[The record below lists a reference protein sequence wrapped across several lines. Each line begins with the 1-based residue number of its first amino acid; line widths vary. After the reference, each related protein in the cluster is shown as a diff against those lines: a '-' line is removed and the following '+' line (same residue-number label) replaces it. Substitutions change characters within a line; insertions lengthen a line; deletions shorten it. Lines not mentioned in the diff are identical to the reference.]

1 MSQNKKIS
9 LSRLNSFLK
18 LQCDNL
24 RAAGLDA
31 AEYKDYI
38 IAMLFLK
45 RVNDQFDLAR
55 LQRISHL
62 KAEFPDLK
70 NDEIAAELEQINA
83 EEYDFFVPK
92 AARWKQEY
100 TPTAEELHFIKRRTE
115 IQHKLAQP
123 GNTEDDIKKLINQLA
138 DIPEVNIW
146 TGIST
151 VTENVGDA
159 LTISL
164 NALEEANAELLQG
177 VLSTTKFNAVNTKG
191 EKLLSDEVLSEMLRD
206 FNRMPLTD
214 DQFEFPDL
222 LGAAYEFLIKYFAE
236 SAGKKGGEFY
246 TPAPVVQ
253 LMARILQ
260 PSKDAEICDPTVG
273 SGGLLISLKN
283 YVEAR
288 YGTARNL
295 TLHGQELKD
304 GIYKMCKMNMI
315 FHGILNADI
324 QQGDTLLNPKLVADG
339 KLRKYDIVLANP
351 PFSQN
356 YTTARMEFKER
367 FRNWMSQKKQAD
379 FMFVQHMIAILKDNG
394 RMAVV
399 MPHGVLFRGGEEQ
412 RMRQRLIEQGILECI
427 IGLPPALFFGT
438 GIPASIL
445 IINKAGAADRDGV
458 FFINADRE
466 YKEGKN
472 QNTLRPE
479 DIEKISYVYNKKIE
493 LAKYSRQVSQSELKA
508 EDYNCNI
515 RRYVDN
521 APDPTPHDVHAH
533 LKGGLPVAEI
543 TAMDRDFACYT
554 GLKDQLF
561 EPLKEGYMQFSPLV
575 TNKEAIKDVIL
586 HSDGYSLAMQQY
598 TNKIEEFWQD
608 ILPVIDQ
615 LPVKK
620 DVYHFTHDIQLRFA
634 SCLGQISNP
643 LLDEFQ
649 GRGAFAQYLDDLAS
663 DFKSVAAS
671 GWNAE
676 LIPDEMIL
684 ESQYPDVLAELRTKQ
699 ARKEELESLFA
710 EVAALEE
717 GEWNEAD
724 YDVIP
729 KAQITAIKATIKQ
742 LSGQLREQDK
752 HAKSLQK
759 RIQAYVRDKDTRMAG
774 VLQQEFEEVQDII
787 QSLQAEI
794 DVAEAGIARHI
805 ALETELRDCNMLI
818 RAIENRKDELLEQA
832 RDQIT
837 PEEAQPLITGL
848 WFGKLQQTLTS
859 YLDAHTRKLQQGLE
873 VLHDKYIVTLADI
886 LAEREKHTQSLNQFL
901 EQLGY
906 E

>member
-9 LSRLNSFLK
+9 LSKLNTFLK

-55 LQRISHL
+55 YERANHL
-62 KAEFPDLK
+62 RTEFPDLSEE
-70 NDEIAAELEQINA
+70 EIAEELEQTNA
-83 EEYDFFVPK
+83 EEYEFFVPVL
-92 AARWKQEY
+92 ARWKE
-100 TPTAEELHFIKRRTE
+100 
-115 IQHKLAQP
+115 
-123 GNTEDDIKKLINQLA
+123 
-138 DIPEVNIW
+138 
-146 TGIST
+146 IST
-151 VTENVGDA
+151 ITENVGDA
-159 LTISL
+159 LSISL
-164 NALEEANAELLQG
+164 NALEEANSDLLQG

-214 DQFEFPDL
+214 DRFEFPDL

-253 LMARILQ
+253 LMGRILQ
-260 PSKDAEICDPTVG
+260 PAENAEICDPTIG
-273 SGGLLISLKN
+273 SGGLVINIRN

-288 YGTARNL
+288 YGTARHL
-295 TLHGQELKD
+295 TIHGQELKD

-324 QQGDTLLNPKLVADG
+324 QQGDTLLNPKLVENG
-339 KLRKYDIVLANP
+339 QLRKYDIVVANP

-356 YTTARMEFKER
+356 YTTAKMEFKER
-367 FRNWMSQKKQAD
+367 FQNWMSQKKQAD
-379 FMFVQHMIAILKDNG
+379 FMFVQHMIAVLKDNG

-412 RMRQRLIEQGILECI
+412 RMRQRLIEHGILECI

-445 IINKAGAADRDGV
+445 IINKAGAKERDGV

-466 YKEGKN
+466 YREGKN

-479 DIEKISYVYNKKIE
+479 DIEKISYVYTHKISID
-493 LAKYSRQVSQSELKA
+493 KYSRQVSKAVLKA

-521 APDPTPHDVHAH
+521 APEPTPHDVHAH

-543 TAMDRDFACYT
+543 EALDNAFVCYT
-554 GLKDQLF
+554 GLKEQLF
-561 EPLKEGYMQFSPLV
+561 DPLKPGYAQFSPVV
-575 TNKEAIKDVIL
+575 TNKEVIKEVIL
-586 HSDGYSLAMQQY
+586 HSEGYARAMQQY
-598 TNKIEEFWQD
+598 KDKVQEFWQD
-608 ILPVIDQ
+608 ISEAINSLPITR
-615 LPVKK
+615 
-620 DVYHFTHDIQLRFA
+620 DVYHFTQDIQHRFA
-634 SCLGQISNP
+634 TYLSQIGYP

-671 GWNAE
+671 EWNAE
-676 LIPDEMIL
+676 LIPEELIL
-684 ESQYPDVLAELRTKQ
+684 ESQFPEVLAEQRAKQ
-699 ARKEELESLFA
+699 ARKDELEAMFA
-710 EVAALEE
+710 EVAALED
-717 GEWNEAD
+717 GEWNETD
-724 YDVIP
+724 YELIP
-729 KAQITAIKATIKQ
+729 KAQIAEIKSVIKQ
-742 LSGQLREQDK
+742 LNGQLKEQEK
-752 HAKSLQK
+752 AAKSLEK
-759 RIQAYVRDKDTRMAG
+759 RIQAHQKANEKADDLRAELSCLKTSIQL
-774 VLQQEFEEVQDII
+774 LQTDI
-787 QSLQAEI
+787 AT
-794 DVAEAGIARHI
+794 AEAGIARHT
-805 ALETELRDCNMLI
+805 ALETELRDCNTLI
-818 RAIENRKDELLEQA
+818 RAIENRKDELVEQA
-832 RDQIT
+832 REKIT
-837 PEEAQPLITGL
+837 PEEAQPLIIGL
-848 WFGKLQQTLTS
+848 WFDKLSITLTQ
-859 YLDAHTRKLQQGLE
+859 YLEAHTRALQQALE
-873 VLHDKYIVTLADI
+873 ALHDKYTVTLNDI
-886 LAEREKHTQSLNQFL
+886 LAEREKYTQSLNQFL
-901 EQLGY
+901 EELGY